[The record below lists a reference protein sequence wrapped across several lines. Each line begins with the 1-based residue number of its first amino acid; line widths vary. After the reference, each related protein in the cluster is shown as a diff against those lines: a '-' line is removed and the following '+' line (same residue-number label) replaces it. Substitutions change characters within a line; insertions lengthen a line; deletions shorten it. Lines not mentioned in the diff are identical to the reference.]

1 MKLEKVT
8 SEVRRRYEDA
18 CGTAHALDLIGE
30 RWSMLVMR
38 ELMLGPRRFG
48 DLRASL
54 PGLSANVLTQ
64 RLEGL
69 EGAGILRRRRLAP
82 PASVQVYELTDWGL
96 EAEPI
101 IRGLGRWAARSP
113 LHDPTL
119 PLSAV
124 SLILS
129 LRTMF
134 DADKAADG
142 AAGVAV
148 TLGLR
153 FGEEVF
159 TVRVRDGR
167 LEADRGE
174 ATAPDVTVSG
184 RPDAFAGLI
193 YGFLDLKTLER
204 ECALTVGGD
213 RDALARFTALWAL
226 PPKAEA

>member
-8 SEVRRRYEDA
+8 SEARRRYQDA

-48 DLRASL
+48 DLRTSL

-69 EGAGILRRRRLAP
+69 EGAGVLRRRRLAP
-82 PASVQVYELTDWGL
+82 PASVQVYELTEWGR

-101 IRGLGRWAARSP
+101 ICGLGKWAARSP

-134 DADKAADG
+134 DPGK
-142 AAGVAV
+142 AAGVTV

-153 FGEEVF
+153 FGEEAF
-159 TVRVRDGR
+159 TAQVSDGA
-167 LEADRGE
+167 LHADRGE
-174 ATAPDVTVSG
+174 PTRPDAVVTG

-193 YGFLDLKTLER
+193 YGFRSLE
-204 ECALTVGGD
+204 ELEAEGVVSVQGD
-213 RDALARFTALWAL
+213 RAALARFASLWAL
-226 PPKAEA
+226 PPKAGT

>member
-8 SEVRRRYEDA
+8 SESRRRYDDA

-48 DLRASL
+48 DLRSSL

-69 EGAGILRRRRLAP
+69 EEAGILRKRRLAP
-82 PASVQVYELTDWGL
+82 PASVQVYELTDWGR

-101 IRGLGRWAARSP
+101 IRGLGKWAARSP

-134 DADKAADG
+134 EPDRAVDVD
-142 AAGVAV
+142 V
-148 TLGLR
+148 TLGLT
-153 FGEEVF
+153 FGEERF
-159 TVRVRDGR
+159 AVRVRRGV

-174 ATAPDVTVSG
+174 ASSPDVTVSG

-193 YGFLDLKTLER
+193 YGFLELEALER
-204 ECALTVGGD
+204 DGVLTVQGD
-213 RDALARFTALWAL
+213 RAALARFITLWAL
-226 PPKAEA
+226 PPKAGA